1 MDEKGSRR
9 VDADG
14 NVIPG
19 WSWWALAS
27 CTQFVW
33 GMSSYRKGYAGD
45 SRLMPFKAFAVASLF
60 VGSAASAS
68 FAALQASG
76 IHKVEDLVEMGAN
89 LRTGLGIPPR
99 SREERARSQGCGH
112 SFTCIEEAD
121 GSLSS
126 K

>member
-9 VDADG
+9 VEADG

-76 IHKVEDLVEMGAN
+76 IHKVSPLPLIVCLLSGVYKRSNISN
-89 LRTGLGIPPR
+89 LIT
-99 SREERARSQGCGH
+99 
-112 SFTCIEEAD
+112 
-121 GSLSS
+121 SS
-126 K
+126 V